1 MQQSKVS
8 QLTMQQQTSLQ
19 RVSLKKQQIKLWPK
33 VKKLEKL
40 ALYSACKFELT
51 EHDDNGQP
59 ALCKCVGFKHG
70 GQPERAATSTT
81 EGSIAASS
89 PCKNCTHP
97 FEAHTVSLQ
106 NLDDNEINR
115 LLSLVIDIEN
125 LYMCVHL
132 EEDHDTK
139 QVYFYLYKLLR
150 KSIHCQTKPVID
162 AQLGVPPFEPLSIAK
177 IFEQFVIYKFA
188 GAGERE
194 WQNACD
200 LARMLKVCLNQWK
213 LETPNQRKQCKM
225 TYTQWLCYCHV
236 PAFCDSLER
245 YETCQVFGRKLLTA
259 IFEPMHKQLLE
270 KMNKEKERMPS
281 DKNKVYIEKFPKFM
295 QQLGEEIA
303 NPNSPIFDL
312 DFKLKPPPFVTTSG
326 QAGNS
331 LSSQESG
338 KAQQPSAAVG
348 NSIGSPKKLSGAVK
362 TELNQKQLNKKRSAE
377 EDTND
382 QQSQQKRRARPV
394 VGDLSE
400 KHLVKIIGL
409 LKEGKSQADANNA
422 LLLENCARDETAR
435 TEEKKGIIEFHVV
448 SNSINRKVSN
458 QEMIWL
464 IGLQNVFSHQ
474 LPRMPKEYISRL
486 VFDPKHKTLALIKD
500 DRVIGGICFR
510 MFPSQGF
517 SEIVFCAVTS
527 NEQVK
532 GYGTHL
538 MNHLKDYHIKHRIYH
553 FLTYADQFA
562 IGYFKKQGFTK
573 EIKIAASAYTGYI
586 KDYEGATL
594 MDCQLK
600 PEIIYTLFSSIIHQ
614 QKDILKKLI
623 EEKQDE
629 MTKTYAGLQQF
640 KDGNVREQVD
650 LQMIPGIRE
659 MAIDLE
665 SERIVKCRSFEELY
679 PLLKQVL
686 MAVRSH
692 GSAWPFLRWVWVFF
706 FGFGL

>member
-1 MQQSKVS
+1 MDSNPKDPANVQQSKVS

-19 RVSLKKQQIKLWPK
+19 RVSLKKQQIKQWPK

-51 EHDDNGQP
+51 DDDGQQQ
-59 ALCKCVGFKHG
+59 LCKCVGFKHNDK
-70 GQPERAATSTT
+70 ERTTAT
-81 EGSIAASS
+81 ENGSVPSNL
-89 PCKNCTHP
+89 PCKNCSHP
-97 FEAHTVSLQ
+97 FESHTASLQ
-106 NLDDNEINR
+106 NLDDTEINR

-125 LYMCVHL
+125 LFMCVHL
-132 EEDHDTK
+132 EEDQDTK

-150 KSIHCQTKPVID
+150 KSIHSQSRPVID
-162 AQLGVPPFEPLSIAK
+162 AQLGTPPFERLTIAK
-177 IFEQFVIYKFA
+177 IIDQFVIYKFGTA
-188 GAGERE
+188 SERE

-213 LETPNQRKQCKM
+213 LETPNVRKQCKL
-225 TYTQWLCYCHV
+225 TYSRWLCYCHV

-245 YETCQVFGRKLLTA
+245 HETIQVFGRKLLTS
-259 IFEPMHKQLLE
+259 IFDPMHKQLLD
-270 KMNKEKERMPS
+270 KVNKEKEKEKMSS
-281 DKNKVYIEKFPKFM
+281 DKKAVIIEKFPKFM
-295 QQLGEEIA
+295 QQLSEEIA
-303 NPNSPIFDL
+303 NANSPIFDE
-312 DFKLKPPPFVTTSG
+312 DFKLKPPAFASTGSSTSSSLESKP
-326 QAGNS
+326 QA
-331 LSSQESG
+331 
-338 KAQQPSAAVG
+338 AQ
-348 NSIGSPKKLSGAVK
+348 SIGVSVGSPKKVAGDSKAI
-362 TELNQKQLNKKRSAE
+362 KKRAAD
-377 EDTND
+377 EDGE
-382 QQSQQKRRARPV
+382 QAAAKRRARTV
-394 VGDLSE
+394 VGDLNE
-400 KHLVKIIGL
+400 KHLVKIIDL
-409 LKEGKSQADANNA
+409 LKESKSAADSNCNA
-422 LLLENCARDETAR
+422 LLLDNCARDETAR
-435 TEEKKGIIEFHVV
+435 NEEKKGIIGFHVV
-448 SNSINRKVSN
+448 SNSINREVSK
-458 QEMIWL
+458 QEHIWL

-474 LPRMPKEYISRL
+474 LPRMPKEYIARL

-573 EIKIAASAYTGYI
+573 EIKISATAYTGYI

-623 EEKQDE
+623 EEKQSE
-629 MTKTYAGLQQF
+629 LTKTYPGLQAF
-640 KDGNVREQVD
+640 KDGYVSEQID
-650 LQMIPGIRE
+650 LQMIPGLKE

-665 SERIVKCRSFEELY
+665 SERIANPRSAEELQR
-679 PLLKQVL
+679 LLRKVLKQV
-686 MAVRSH
+686 RYHES
-692 GSAWPFLRWVWVFF
+692 SWPFRR
-706 FGFGL
+706 